1 MGAVRQARE
10 MRYNPAMLKLMA
22 VTVVLLGACSEEPA
36 PSCQD
41 AITNFYGAGCVFTN
55 LSTTPA
61 TPYTLNE
68 AITSC
73 KQVLMAVP
81 DRCQSYFDDYQF
93 CLDGVRSS
101 SQCTD
106 CTQEQDALFGCQ

>member
-1 MGAVRQARE
+1 V
-10 MRYNPAMLKLMA
+10 
-22 VTVVLLGACSEEPA
+22 
-36 PSCQD
+36 
-41 AITNFYGAGCVFTN
+41 
-55 LSTTPA
+55 
-61 TPYTLNE
+61 
-68 AITSC
+68 
-73 KQVLMAVP
+73 AVP